1 MAIYSFPGRSL
12 VPSSIGTTVAISER
26 DPWGD
31 APAHV
36 AGGIW
41 TGSRV
46 EWHFIGSLGGTQS
59 REEIEARVVIDAPP
73 EMLAKAQAW
82 IDNERYA
89 AERADRVKREH
100 VATVGKYA
108 LQIGF
113 GIVERVER
121 IASVFLIEGR
131 VTSFITYESYSA
143 VGSRLVVRVPDDLLE
158 INGHE
163 REPAWAVALRPFAE
177 VEGRASMYGMMLECA
192 QNPLLLD
199 ALNAHGRA
207 YFDFEI
213 DGPRTGKGSRLRK
226 QREVEWTAG
235 MWRILDRF
243 C

>member
-1 MAIYSFPGRSL
+1 MAIFHGSGPL
-12 VPSSIGTTVAISER
+12 PSSVGTTVAISEQKS
-26 DPWGD
+26 WGD
-31 APAHV
+31 VPPYM

-41 TGSRV
+41 NGSRV
-46 EWHFIGSLGGTQS
+46 EWHYVGSLSTQS

-89 AERADRVKREH
+89 AERAERVKREH

-108 LQIGF
+108 LQIDF
-113 GIVERVER
+113 GVVERVEQ
-121 IASVFLIEGR
+121 IGTVFRIEGR
-131 VTSFITYESYSA
+131 STSFITYERYSA
-143 VGSRLVVRVPDDLLE
+143 VGSNLVVRVPDDLLE
-158 INGHE
+158 INGYE
-163 REPAWAVALRPFAE
+163 REPAWAIALRAFAE
-177 VEGRASMYGMMLECA
+177 TEGRESMYGMMLECA